1 MFSEAYDHPPPS
13 FAIEFSFPSSRYLEK
28 KRDIFPRF
36 YFLSDPGLLE
46 ILGQAS
52 DPTSIQPHLA
62 GLFDNLDSV
71 KFAANGHTIIECFSR
86 EMDKL
91 VLIKPVLAVGNV
103 EVWLYDLMVFSQQV
117 DK

>member
-1 MFSEAYDHPPPS
+1 M
-13 FAIEFSFPSSRYLEK
+13 
-28 KRDIFPRF
+28 FPRF

-71 KFAANGHTIIECFSR
+71 KFAGAGHNIIECFSR
-86 EMDKL
+86 EKDKL
-91 VLIKPVLAVGNV
+91 VLLRPVNAVGNV
-103 EVWLYDLMVFSQQV
+103 EVWLYDLMEFSQQV
-117 DK
+117 LDFSSDSFFQIRFLVF